1 MANKRNLKKYM
12 KTMAANLA
20 GETLFILNYYENID
34 EAKADAIID
43 KILALVTEKTNNVSV
58 SFDKTCKVSFEGNRK
73 DYRKAHAAYFKKC
86 YNELAD
92 ESNNGVQAILKE
104 MNGLLSKEQL
114 EENKRMAN
122 A

>member
-43 KILALVTEKTNNVSV
+43 
-58 SFDKTCKVSFEGNRK
+58 
-73 DYRKAHAAYFKKC
+73 
-86 YNELAD
+86 
-92 ESNNGVQAILKE
+92 
-104 MNGLLSKEQL
+104 
-114 EENKRMAN
+114 
-122 A
+122 

>member
-43 KILALVTEKTNNVSV
+43 KQCFCFI
-58 SFDKTCKVSFEGNRK
+58 DKTCKVSFEGNRK

-92 ESNNGVQAILKE
+92 EFNNGVQAILKE

>member
-1 MANKRNLKKYM
+1 M

-58 SFDKTCKVSFEGNRK
+58 SFAKTCKVSFEGNRK
-73 DYRKAHAAYFKKC
+73 DYRKAHAVYFKKC

-92 ESNNGVQAILKE
+92 EFNNGVQAILKE

>member
-1 MANKRNLKKYM
+1 MANKRDLKKYL

-20 GETLFILNYYENID
+20 GETIFILNYYENID
-34 EAKADAIID
+34 EAKADAVID
-43 KILALVTEKTNNVSV
+43 KILALVTEKINNVSV
-58 SFDKTCKVSFEGNRK
+58 SFDKTCKLSFEGNSK
-73 DYRKAHAAYFKKC
+73 NYRKARTAYYKQC
-86 YNELAD
+86 YKELAN
-92 ESNNGVQAILKE
+92 EFNQGVQDILKE